1 MKRSIL
7 YLSLLVA
14 AITACDRGSLK
25 QNAAPDTRISVTEIN
40 LVGEERLRSEVTL
53 HWLGTDV
60 DGYVTSYELS
70 LDGTNWTEVTS
81 TDSTFN
87 FSLTAGSDT
96 TDIDFFVRAIDN
108 DGARDETPA
117 YLLVP
122 IKNSPPT
129 AIFDTVRTLPDTGFV
144 VMTIFFDV
152 DDSDGANNLD
162 SVFLKLNNGPWYPF
176 EPTVNTVTLVPQDPA
191 FTGITSAN
199 VFVGPQADL
208 LPNAIAGLNLEGDNT
223 FYLKARD
230 AAGAESVVDT
240 SRALFYKRKTSD
252 LLLVDAHNSGSTPT
266 PEEVYDQALSPLF
279 ASYDRIDLTRDNGA
293 NIPQLWIP
301 TFSFLLE
308 LYDKV
313 FWYGST
319 AEVSILENAAAA
331 VQNYLTGGGKVLIS
345 TSFPTDFDNSSS
357 AITEFTPIDSAFVG
371 LGPRLPLDSL
381 LMPTAA
387 FAADYDTLEASIFV
401 GRATPIYVKSIAET
415 IYNGQIFAPASYN
428 GPTAMGALTRNGSG
442 NINMVIVSVELQQV
456 YARPQE
462 LENFFNQVLLNEFNW

>member
-1 MKRSIL
+1 M
-7 YLSLLVA
+7 
-14 AITACDRGSLK
+14 
-25 QNAAPDTRISVTEIN
+25 
-40 LVGEERLRSEVTL
+40 
-53 HWLGTDV
+53 
-60 DGYVTSYELS
+60 
-70 LDGTNWTEVTS
+70 
-81 TDSTFN
+81 
-87 FSLTAGSDT
+87 
-96 TDIDFFVRAIDN
+96 
-108 DGARDETPA
+108 
-117 YLLVP
+117 
-122 IKNSPPT
+122 
-129 AIFDTVRTLPDTGFV
+129 
-144 VMTIFFDV
+144 
-152 DDSDGANNLD
+152 
-162 SVFLKLNNGPWYPF
+162 
-176 EPTVNTVTLVPQDPA
+176 
-191 FTGITSAN
+191 
-199 VFVGPQADL
+199 
-208 LPNAIAGLNLEGDNT
+208 
-223 FYLKARD
+223 
-230 AAGAESVVDT
+230 
-240 SRALFYKRKTSD
+240 
-252 LLLVDAHNSGSTPT
+252 
-266 PEEVYDQALSPLF
+266 
-279 ASYDRIDLTRDNGA
+279 
-293 NIPQLWIP
+293 
-301 TFSFLLE
+301 E